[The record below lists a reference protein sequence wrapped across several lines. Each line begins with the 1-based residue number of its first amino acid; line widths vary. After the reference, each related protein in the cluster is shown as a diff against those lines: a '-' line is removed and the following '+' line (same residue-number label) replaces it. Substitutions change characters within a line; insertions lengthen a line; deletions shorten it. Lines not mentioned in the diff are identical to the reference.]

1 MSEKNEAKTNKII
14 TAVLAIIIIIAAI
27 AILYVN
33 LPKETQNDNNENTGE
48 TSEQSN
54 ESVTAL
60 TVMIGEEQMNY
71 TLEELESLEAFS
83 GSGSYIKTGWL
94 PTVVIE
100 GPFNYTG
107 VSITTLLNQLEDL
120 PENYTITVE
129 ASDGYTNDY
138 NMSYIAGNIPYYNE
152 TGNITGTGGVTL
164 LLAYMQENT
173 YINET
178 LGGPIRIVCVDDG
191 AITASGLWVKY
202 IVSIEI
208 KEA

>member
-1 MSEKNEAKTNKII
+1 MTKENEEKTNKII
-14 TAVLAIIIIIAAI
+14 TAVLAIIIIVAAI
-27 AILYVN
+27 ATLYVN
-33 LPKETQNDNNENTGE
+33 LPKDTQNNNENTGE
-48 TSEQSN
+48 TNDQSN

-60 TVMIGEEQMNY
+60 TVIIGEEQMNY

-94 PTVVIE
+94 PTVEIE

-107 VSITTLLNQLEDL
+107 ISITTLLDQLENL

-129 ASDGYTNDY
+129 ASDGYTKEY
-138 NMSYIAGNIPYYNE
+138 NTSYITGNVDIYNE

-164 LLAYMQENT
+164 LLAYMEENS
-173 YINET
+173 YINESA
-178 LGGPIRIVCVDDG
+178 GGSIRIVYVDDG
-191 AITASGLWVKY
+191 AITSSGLWVKNV
-202 IVSIEI
+202 ISIEI